1 MPNSVD
7 YMGRMMN
14 RAIRILRENPTH
26 VAGWGSAVA
35 ALALFAAAFQAAAS
49 KAEEARSVSAA
60 ASNLSVDST
69 KMITSLEGLT
79 ETMAKDFLSEPKAVS
94 PVGAALIN
102 HASDYTQQRY
112 CLAQAIYYESRSE
125 GKDGQKAVAEVILNR
140 AASKHYPSSICGV
153 IFQGSQRST
162 GCQFSFTCDG
172 SMDRAPKGKTW
183 ERAQKVAE
191 LAMTGGVTPIT
202 GRATHYHNLDVT
214 PAWSNSLVLTKTI
227 ETHKFYRT
235 RWRERGVSNAGLSVA
250 PPSP

>member
-7 YMGRMMN
+7 YMGHVMN
-14 RAIRILRENPTH
+14 RAMRILREYPTH
-26 VAGWGSAVA
+26 VAGWGSAIA
-35 ALALFAAAFQAAAS
+35 ALALSAAAFPAAAS
-49 KAEEARSVSAA
+49 KAEAARRVSAA
-60 ASNLSVDST
+60 PSNISVDST

-79 ETMAKDFLSEPKAVS
+79 ETLAKDFLSEPKAVS
-94 PVGAALIN
+94 PVGAALIDY
-102 HASDYTQQRY
+102 ASDYSQQKN

-153 IFQGSQRST
+153 VFQGSQRST

-172 SMDRAPKGKTW
+172 SMDRAPAGKTW
-183 ERAQKVAE
+183 TRAQKVAE
-191 LAMTGGVTPIT
+191 LALTGGISPIT

-214 PAWSNSLVLTKTI
+214 PAWSNSLVMTKQI

-235 RWRERGVSNAGLSVA
+235 RWRERPVASAALSMA